1 LTPARGGE
9 VLLHCDDSYAFA
21 VGLLAIAHA
30 GARAGDPG
38 AALPRVD
45 REAPLAVLFTS
56 DTTGEARRIEKAVRH
71 VEEVAVLEEHFGAQ
85 LGADTRILATVAPQH
100 LYGLL
105 FRVLWPIASGRG
117 MLEPR
122 R

>member
-1 LTPARGGE
+1 
-9 VLLHCDDSYAFA
+9 V
-21 VGLLAIAHA
+21 HA

-38 AALPRVD
+38 AALPGST

-56 DTTGEARRIEKAVRH
+56 GTTGEARRIEKAVRH
-71 VEEVAVLEEHFGAQ
+71 LEDEVAVLEERFGVH
-85 LGADTRILATVAPQH
+85 LGADARILATVAPQH
-100 LYGLL
+100 LYGLQ